1 MKPTSA
7 LKLKLFIH
15 VSIYALVTLNNS
27 LKMIERDRNM
37 TELWGIL
44 CKICSFNISASFG
57 FIIGK
62 NTKLGLLIE
71 DVEEKTQSLWNASF
85 SYVIPSVRP

>member
-37 TELWGIL
+37 TEL
-44 CKICSFNISASFG
+44 
-57 FIIGK
+57 
-62 NTKLGLLIE
+62 
-71 DVEEKTQSLWNASF
+71 
-85 SYVIPSVRP
+85 